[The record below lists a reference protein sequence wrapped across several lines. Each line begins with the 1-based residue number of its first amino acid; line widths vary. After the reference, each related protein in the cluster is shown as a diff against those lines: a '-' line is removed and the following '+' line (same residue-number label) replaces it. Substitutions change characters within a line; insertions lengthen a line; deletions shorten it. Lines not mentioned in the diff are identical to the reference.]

1 MKVTTRKLVFYI
13 CIICMCISFKSF
25 SQIGNRSLTCSFSK
39 SDYKVVF
46 DNRIN
51 LSYYFAASRFS
62 RTGAFVK
69 YHWVTAKNSGTSYA
83 TSFGLANNVYVLPFF
98 GVSPSRFGLFVPIDI
113 GFKTNI
119 RTTISESDT
128 FFCYAYGLGA
138 QFYLF
143 KKTAV
148 FGQITNASFRVW
160 QPYYTVGVAF
170 VW

>member
-1 MKVTTRKLVFYI
+1 
-13 CIICMCISFKSF
+13 MCISFKSF

-51 LSYYFAASRFS
+51 LSYYFVASRFS

-69 YHWVTAKNSGTSYA
+69 YHWVTAKNSDAETSHA
-83 TSFGLANNVYVLPFF
+83 TSFGLANNIYVLPFF
-98 GVSPSRFGLFVPIDI
+98 GFSPSRFGLFVPIDI

-128 FFCYAYGLGA
+128 FFRYAYGLGA

-143 KKTAV
+143 KRTAV
-148 FGQITNASFRVW
+148 FGQVTNSSFRVW
-160 QPYYTVGVAF
+160 QPYYTAGIAF